1 MRVVVVGG
9 GIAGLSA
16 ALRLRTGGA
25 EVTVVVQAT
34 RVGGKLRTGDAPGG
48 YLETG
53 AESFLLHDPA
63 AVELAERVGLG
74 SAVRHPAPVPAAL
87 AIKGELVPIPR
98 GTLMGVPADPAA
110 VADVAEADPAADR
123 DGGRPVLGPD
133 EDLSVGALVR
143 ARLGD
148 VVLDRLV

>member
-16 ALRLRTGGA
+16 ALRLREEAGPA
-25 EVTVVVQAT
+25 VEITVVDQAA
-34 RVGGKLRTGDAPGG
+34 RVGGKRRTGEAPGG

-53 AESFLLHDPA
+53 AESFLLRQPA
-63 AVELAERVGLG
+63 AAELAERVGLG
-74 SAVRHPAPVPAAL
+74 DALRHPAPVRAAL

-110 VADVAEADPAADR
+110 VADVAAADLAADH
-123 DGGRPVLGPD
+123 DGGRPLLGPD
-133 EDLSVGALVR
+133 EDV
-143 ARLGD
+143 
-148 VVLDRLV
+148 